1 MDGGPTAPCRAACPH
16 AAAMPIT
23 ARACNNRRTPA
34 YTGRKGGMAMNPFDA
49 KQAAEVWSRV
59 TGTAEPQEQET
70 LDLAELIRA
79 ELSDRDL
86 YFALS
91 QRVRKQAAPI
101 LRRIAHD
108 EAAHA
113 KKLAAVH
120 FVRTGSRV
128 SFQPQKPAGA
138 PVLDLLREACREELA
153 GAELYE
159 RAAQQ
164 NPELRELMLALAAD
178 ERRHSRQIL
187 SILESLM

>member
-1 MDGGPTAPCRAACPH
+1 
-16 AAAMPIT
+16 
-23 ARACNNRRTPA
+23 
-34 YTGRKGGMAMNPFDA
+34 MAMNPFDA
-49 KQAAEVWSRV
+49 KQAAEVWGRV
-59 TGTAEPQEQET
+59 TGAAAEPQEQEA

-86 YFALS
+86 YLALS
-91 QRVRKQAAPI
+91 QRVRKQTAPI
-101 LRRIAHD
+101 LRQLARD

-128 SFQPQKPAGA
+128 QTKPEKPTVGG
-138 PVLDLLREACREELA
+138 PILDRLRDACREELA

-164 NPELRELMLALAAD
+164 DPELRELMLALAAD
-178 ERRHSRQIL
+178 ERRHSRTLL
-187 SILESLM
+187 SILESHL